1 MSLFVLAYNEFL
13 HQKMGFEMID
23 LTGKKIL
30 VAEDEEFNYRF
41 LERVL
46 MKLGANVVRAN
57 NGKETIDL
65 ISTHQDAN
73 MLLLD
78 LKMPVMSGYEAI
90 RFIRQDGNRIPTIA
104 VTAYAFTEDR
114 VKAIEAGCDDYISKP
129 FEIQDLLIILKKY
142 L

>member
-1 MSLFVLAYNEFL
+1 MRVD
-13 HQKMGFEMID
+13 MID

-46 MKLGANVVRAN
+46 MKLGAIVFRAN

-65 ISTHQDAN
+65 ISAHKDAA

-78 LKMPVMSGYEAI
+78 LKMPIMSGYEAI
-90 RFIRQDGNRIPTIA
+90 RHIRKNNNKIPTIA

-114 VKAIEAGCDDYISKP
+114 VKAIDAGCDDYISKP
-129 FEIQDLLIILKKY
+129 FEIQDLLAILKKY